1 MKLHML
7 VSDGQSS
14 DIGYH
19 RTAAEEGLRGI
30 QREHQHKGIL
40 FVAAAIGSGKEN
52 IERIYGDRVNGD
64 TATWLCPRFCFYNAM
79 FIYARFANAVLD
91 PCTARDL
98 WGALCHPT
106 GSLENVGSC

>member
-7 VSDGQSS
+7 VSDGQSA

-52 IERIYGDRVNGD
+52 IERIDVYKRQIQKPGK
-64 TATWLCPRFCFYNAM
+64 AF
-79 FIYARFANAVLD
+79 
-91 PCTARDL
+91 
-98 WGALCHPT
+98 
-106 GSLENVGSC
+106 ENPAG